1 MKIGILLPYKENYSP
16 NYPGSISIFLK
27 DINNFSTFKK
37 NTIIYG
43 STNYSNRFSKNYIN
57 IDLKKKFFSSL
68 TKQYLKKFIDKTSNK
83 KIDILEIHNRPN
95 YVKYLLKSFDNIVLY
110 FHNDPTKQKGSKT
123 KSERLNLIKN
133 LKFVVFN
140 SQWTKKKFLT
150 DLNISNKMKKKL
162 LVIHQS
168 TNKCKIKLQNKQK
181 IICFIGRLNL
191 SKGYDLF
198 GKAVIKILD
207 KYSNWKAIV
216 IGDEPREELNF
227 NHKNLKKLGFK
238 SHNYVMNLL
247 KKVSICV
254 VPSRWEEPFG
264 RTALEASSRGC
275 AVIVSNRG
283 GLKEVSKHSIKLKQ
297 LSYQSVFNAINKLI
311 SYPDLMNNLQKD
323 SLKNFILTHQYISK
337 KIDSYRNEIIKT

>member
-27 DINNFSTFKK
+27 DVINFSTFKK
-37 NTIIYG
+37 NITIYG

-57 IDLKKKFFSSL
+57 IDLKKKLFSSL

-95 YVKYLLKSFDNIVLY
+95 YAKYLLKSFDNIVLY

-133 LKFVVFN
+133 LKFIVFN

-150 DLNISNKMKKKL
+150 NLNISKNLKKKL

-168 TNKCKIKLQNKQK
+168 TNKCKVKLQNKEK
-181 IICFIGRLNL
+181 IICFIGRLNS

-207 KYSNWKAIV
+207 KYLNWKAIV
-216 IGDEPREELNF
+216 IGDEPREELDF

-238 SHNYVMNLL
+238 KHNYVMNLL

-275 AVIVSNRG
+275 ALIVSNRG
-283 GLKEVSKHSIKLKQ
+283 GLKEATKHSIKLNQ
-297 LSYQSVFNAINKLI
+297 LTDQSVFNAINKLVK
-311 SYPDLMNNLQKD
+311 YPDLMKKLQKD

-337 KIDSYRNEIIKT
+337 KIDLYRNEIIKT